1 MEAPIPLVRRL
12 QDALDSLGQSL
23 QLPQV
28 AVVGGQS
35 SGKSSVL
42 ENLVGRDF
50 LPRGS
55 GIVTRTPLILQLLH
69 STAEYGEFSHCKG
82 KKFTDFNQIR
92 MEIEAETC
100 RLTGSNKGIC
110 SAPIV
115 LQIHSPHVLNLTLVD
130 LPGMTKVPVEDQPA
144 DIEYQIRDIIMQY
157 ICNENCLILAV
168 VPANTD
174 LPNSDA
180 LKLAKDVD
188 PQGLRTFGVITKLD
202 LMDEGTDAKEIL
214 ENRFLPLRRGYVG
227 VVNRCQKDIDGKKD
241 LQAALESERTFF
253 LSHPAYR
260 HLADRAGTPY
270 LQQILHQ
277 QLTNHVWE
285 RLPALRSRLQALHED
300 AEELS
305 QSGADDPAGRI
316 QTFIQLVQRLGNDF
330 GKGIEGRGN
339 RVDTSHLSGGAKI
352 NRIFHE
358 RLPQECL
365 KMKSDEIKLRQEI
378 RCAIR
383 NIRGIRTGMFTPD
396 SAFETVVKKKISRL
410 KEPCLQFVDM
420 VSQELMTTARQ
431 CTSQLN
437 SFPKLRERTENII
450 TAAIHT
456 HESRCREQ
464 VTLLIDIQLAYMNT
478 KHDDFIISH
487 YTHNANKKS
496 AAQVT
501 GSQVIRKGWLT
512 IRNIGIMR
520 GGARKYWFVL
530 SAESL
535 SWFKDEK
542 ETEKKFMLPLDNLRL
557 KDVEKGFMSSKCAF
571 AIFSTESRT
580 VYKDYQS
587 LELACNSQAELDS
600 WKASLLRA
608 GVFPENVA
616 ENGHKD
622 LTDPQLERQVETLFS
637 LVDSYMNII
646 YKTIKD
652 LMPKTIMH
660 LLINSVKEFIRSE
673 LLVQLCAPGD
683 CALLMDKSPEESR
696 RWQEVQ
702 PKQAALQEALRIIAE
717 IDTFMR
723 APPPTAPGDS
733 SWMQTTPHAA
743 HT

>member
-431 CTSQLN
+431 CTSQ
-437 SFPKLRERTENII
+437 
-450 TAAIHT
+450 
-456 HESRCREQ
+456 
-464 VTLLIDIQLAYMNT
+464 
-478 KHDDFIISH
+478 
-487 YTHNANKKS
+487 
-496 AAQVT
+496 
-501 GSQVIRKGWLT
+501 VIRKGWLT